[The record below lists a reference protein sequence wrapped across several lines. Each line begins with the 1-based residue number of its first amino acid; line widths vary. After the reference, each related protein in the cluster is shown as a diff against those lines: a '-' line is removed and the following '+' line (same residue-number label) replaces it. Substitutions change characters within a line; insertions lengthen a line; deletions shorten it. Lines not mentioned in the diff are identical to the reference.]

1 MGPDLLTRAPSP
13 AQATHGDKDRFNGA
27 DLWSGARD
35 MLRKCGRRP
44 AERVH
49 RSNIRSQDPRS
60 PDETR
65 SSRTTIIKRG
75 KEETGKGYKEE
86 SMDLTKKI

>member
-1 MGPDLLTRAPSP
+1 
-13 AQATHGDKDRFNGA
+13 
-27 DLWSGARD
+27 